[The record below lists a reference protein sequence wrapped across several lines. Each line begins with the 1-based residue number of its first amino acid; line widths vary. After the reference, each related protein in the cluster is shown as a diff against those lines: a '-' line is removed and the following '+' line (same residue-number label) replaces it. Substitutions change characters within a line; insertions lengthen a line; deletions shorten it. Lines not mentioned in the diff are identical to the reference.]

1 MKQLRKTHQREIIL
15 EELCANPTHPTADE
29 LYERVRR
36 RLPRVS
42 LATVYRNLEI
52 LSDLG
57 IIQKIETAGRQKRY
71 DGNPERHH
79 HIRCLHCG
87 RVDDVD
93 MAEDSEFEIK
103 MPERSRHGFRVMDVK
118 VDFSGICPDCEKE
131 ARASRS
137 NAH

>member
-29 LYERVRR
+29 LYERVRK

-71 DGNPERHH
+71 DGNPERHY
-79 HIRCLHCG
+79 HIRCIYCG

-93 MAEDSEFEIK
+93 FADTQNLDIK
-103 MPERSRHGFRVMDVK
+103 MPSESRHGFKVMDVR
-118 VDFSGICPDCEKE
+118 VDFSGICPECERE
-131 ARASRS
+131 VRASRG
-137 NAH
+137 NKH